1 MKVKTHRLK
10 EITWILSL
18 SPRECLGFRLLQFIS
33 LKISGEEKEPHLN
46 LSSSQPLPLIRAQH
60 TENTQLSSGPIEF
73 HEESSKRRLPCLIL
87 QNHSSIKIASV
98 SNTLFSLILILHPA
112 LTHQGDLML
121 CVPCIF
127 LHVSKEPLSY
137 GPANKERN
145 LKYFKSNKS
154 HKQLFG
160 TRYRPALDNRAYC
173 GNWLRRKE
181 L

>member
-1 MKVKTHRLK
+1 M
-10 EITWILSL
+10 
-18 SPRECLGFRLLQFIS
+18 
-33 LKISGEEKEPHLN
+33 N
-46 LSSSQPLPLIRAQH
+46 LSRSQPLPLIHTQH

-73 HEESSKRRLPCLIL
+73 HKESSKRKLPCLVL
-87 QNHSSIKIASV
+87 QSDSSIKIASV
-98 SNTLFSLILILHPA
+98 SNPLFSLILILHPTP
-112 LTHQGDLML
+112 THQGDFML

-160 TRYRPALDNRAYC
+160 TRYRSALDNRAY
-173 GNWLRRKE
+173 GDNWFKREE

>member
-1 MKVKTHRLK
+1 M
-10 EITWILSL
+10 
-18 SPRECLGFRLLQFIS
+18 
-33 LKISGEEKEPHLN
+33 N
-46 LSSSQPLPLIRAQH
+46 LSRSQPLPLIHTQH

-73 HEESSKRRLPCLIL
+73 HKESSKRRLPCLVL
-87 QNHSSIKIASV
+87 QSDSSIKIASV
-98 SNTLFSLILILHPA
+98 SNPLFSLILILHSTP
-112 LTHQGDLML
+112 THQGDFML

-127 LHVSKEPLSY
+127 LYVSKEPLSY

-160 TRYRPALDNRAYC
+160 TRYRSALDNRAY
-173 GNWLRRKE
+173 GDNWFKREE